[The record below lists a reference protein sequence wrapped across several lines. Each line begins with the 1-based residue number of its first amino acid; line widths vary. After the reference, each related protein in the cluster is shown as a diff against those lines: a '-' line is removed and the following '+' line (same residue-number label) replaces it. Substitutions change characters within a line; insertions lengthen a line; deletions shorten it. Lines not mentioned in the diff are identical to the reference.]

1 LREAAKFL
9 DFSRPIGLMMIAVMH
24 FIADEE
30 DPHGIVGRLVSAPEP
45 RPDESE
51 TATDCAVARIP

>member
-1 LREAAKFL
+1 
-9 DFSRPIGLMMIAVMH
+9 MMIAVMH